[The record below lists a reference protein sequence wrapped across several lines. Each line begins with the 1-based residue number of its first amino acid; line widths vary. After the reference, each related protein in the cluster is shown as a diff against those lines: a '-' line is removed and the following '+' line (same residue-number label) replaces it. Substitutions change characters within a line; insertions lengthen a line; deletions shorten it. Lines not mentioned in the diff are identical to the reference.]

1 MSTLKPVKFTR
12 HARNRM
18 RLHGISESEA
28 ESVISEPDFI
38 EPSIE
43 GRLNAWKK
51 ASEKYLRVTYK
62 EEDDKILVIS
72 TVRKKKGWG

>member
-1 MSTLKPVKFTR
+1 M
-12 HARNRM
+12 
-18 RLHGISESEA
+18 HGITESEA